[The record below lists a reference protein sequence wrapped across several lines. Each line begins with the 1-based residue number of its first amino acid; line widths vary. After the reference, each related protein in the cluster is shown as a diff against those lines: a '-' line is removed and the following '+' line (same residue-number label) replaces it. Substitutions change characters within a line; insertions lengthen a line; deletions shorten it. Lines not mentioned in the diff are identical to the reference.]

1 MKENSKLTMMAIIA
15 PLGICGI
22 TSSVAVGTANHDYR
36 RLYRNAE
43 SRWIITKE
51 DLEQEENTFAKS
63 TGRRNLIE
71 FEKTDY
77 SVKNLGLITGLESV
91 RYTSMNSYLL

>member
-1 MKENSKLTMMAIIA
+1 MKEKSKLTIMTIIA
-15 PLGICGI
+15 SLGIGGI
-22 TSSVAVGTANHDYR
+22 TSSVAVKTANHYYR
-36 RLYRNAE
+36 RLCRNAE

-63 TGRRNLIE
+63 TGRGNLIE

-77 SVKNLGLITGLESV
+77 SVKNLSLITGLESV
-91 RYTSMNSYLL
+91 RCTSMNSYLL